1 MSESAAK
8 PRPEFRNIHVSQLM
22 TYRLPVP
29 GIVSILHRI
38 SGALMFLVGIPFIL
52 YLFQQSLTSELSF
65 ERYAA
70 VVSHWFAKL
79 VLLALAW
86 AFLHHMFAG
95 IRFVLLDLH
104 VGWDLPTARKSAAI
118 VLFASLVLTEIGRA
132 SCRERVYL
140 TVES

>member
-38 SGALMFLVGIPFIL
+38 SGALLFLVGIPFIL

-86 AFLHHMFAG
+86 AFLHHLFAG
-95 IRFVLLDLH
+95 IRYLFLDMH
-104 VGWDLPTARKSAAI
+104 MGADLPAARKSAAI
-118 VLFASLVLTEIGRA
+118 VLFASLVLTALAGLKIFG
-132 SCRERVYL
+132 VF
-140 TVES
+140 